1 MVIHISLLT
10 VIHLVRELL
19 ADFRFKLILLNE
31 HIILNIMNKAKL
43 ALVWN
48 LCKTEIN
55 LFHITVSCHISLR
68 SVT

>member
-19 ADFRFKLILLNE
+19 ADFRFKLIPLNE

-43 ALVWN
+43 AHVWN

-55 LFHITVSCHISLR
+55 LFRITVSCHISLR